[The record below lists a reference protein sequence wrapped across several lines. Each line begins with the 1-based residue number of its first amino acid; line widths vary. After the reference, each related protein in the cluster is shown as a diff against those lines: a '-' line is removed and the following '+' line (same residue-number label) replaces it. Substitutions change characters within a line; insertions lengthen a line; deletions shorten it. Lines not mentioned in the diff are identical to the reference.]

1 MRTRVVL
8 WTVIVA
14 LPLLGLWLLLWQP
27 ELDVRWQHHPAHFW
41 LVLGS
46 ALVTGT
52 LAFTTGE
59 AAHHRGDA
67 RLFFISLAFL
77 VSAGFL
83 GLHALATPG
92 VLLEGNNAGFVIAT
106 PIGLAIASVFCA
118 ISSFIDANAGLSPA
132 VMRRERVLRGLTLA
146 VIVAWA
152 AYSLS
157 GLSPLDEPLPN
168 EVAMPPLIALASL
181 SIIFYAVAAA
191 RYYPVWRVRRRALPA
206 SVITAF
212 ILLAEAM
219 IALTFGRNWQATWW
233 EWHLLY
239 LVAFGIIAYT
249 AHRQWREERF
259 SDLYLE
265 ETRGQTREISVLFA
279 DLKGFTSFSERSD
292 PMDVSAMLNEYFEV
306 AVPMIASKHGG
317 MVDKLIGDAIMVTF
331 NTRGDQPDHAVKA
344 VQAGLALQRETAR
357 IVERRPGWPRFRVGV
372 NSGKAMVGL
381 LGAEG
386 GRGYTVIGDTVNL
399 ASRLEGQASPGQVV
413 IGAETYRALPD
424 GTKVEPLGGVQVKGK
439 EAPVEAYIVVELSPD
454 ESERDERPRR
464 EDPEAGS

>member
-1 MRTRVVL
+1 MEVPPLIVL
-8 WTVIVA
+8 
-14 LPLLGLWLLLWQP
+14 
-27 ELDVRWQHHPAHFW
+27 
-41 LVLGS
+41 
-46 ALVTGT
+46 
-52 LAFTTGE
+52 
-59 AAHHRGDA
+59 
-67 RLFFISLAFL
+67 
-77 VSAGFL
+77 
-83 GLHALATPG
+83 
-92 VLLEGNNAGFVIAT
+92 
-106 PIGLAIASVFCA
+106 
-118 ISSFIDANAGLSPA
+118 AGLSI
-132 VMRRERVLRGLTLA
+132 LL
-146 VIVAWA
+146 
-152 AYSLS
+152 
-157 GLSPLDEPLPN
+157 
-168 EVAMPPLIALASL
+168 
-181 SIIFYAVAAA
+181 YAVAAA
-191 RYYPVWRVRRRALPA
+191 RYYPVWRRRRRALPA

-239 LVAFGIIAYT
+239 LVAFGIVAYT

-265 ETRGQTREISVLFA
+265 ETRGQTLEVSVLFA

-292 PMDVSAMLNEYFEV
+292 PIDVSAMLNEYFEV

-317 MVDKLIGDAIMVTF
+317 TVDKLIGDAVMVTF

-372 NSGKAMVGL
+372 NSDKAMVGL

-399 ASRLEGQASPGQVV
+399 ASRLEGQAKPGQVV

-464 EDPEAGS
+464 EEPEAGSIALAAPVIVCPPATNSASSTRSFLACTGRSRSSHPRVSWLSMREPETGDPVGGVPNAWCACYYRAVIISLNGTSGGHRKQGSPQQAQER